1 MKNIPDASTVVSV
14 LVVLMFGAVLTLLIA
29 RPMAMTPDQ
38 VTILNVLLGALAT
51 AFITI
56 VNFWVGS
63 SSGSKD
69 KDTLIAHLSSN
80 GSTSIDVNH
89 SGGPN

>member
-1 MKNIPDASTVVSV
+1 MKEAASSIVSV
-14 LVVLMFGAVLTLLIA
+14 LVVLMFGAVLGLLIV
-29 RPMAMTPDQ
+29 RPVAMSPDQ

-69 KDTLIAHLSSN
+69 KDSLIAHLSGN
-80 GSTSIDVNH
+80 RTEINMQRQEETA
-89 SGGPN
+89 N